1 MGRYQTGITAIGFLL
16 LASLVGIVGFAV
28 IKITPLY
35 MQSLRVQAVL
45 EDVQE
50 ELDGT
55 NPTPTRVR
63 QGLVKRL
70 NIEGLRVPMDKIKI
84 KKAGSGYVV
93 RINYDNKTHFLADI
107 WLLVVINKQ
116 VEITR

>member
-28 IKITPLY
+28 IKVTPLY
-35 MQSLRVQAVL
+35 MQSLRVEAVL
-45 EDVQE
+45 ADVQE

-70 NIEGLRVPMDKIKI
+70 NIEGLRIPMDKISI
-84 KKAGSGYVV
+84 KKGGSGYVV

-107 WLLVVINKQ
+107 WLLVVVNKQ